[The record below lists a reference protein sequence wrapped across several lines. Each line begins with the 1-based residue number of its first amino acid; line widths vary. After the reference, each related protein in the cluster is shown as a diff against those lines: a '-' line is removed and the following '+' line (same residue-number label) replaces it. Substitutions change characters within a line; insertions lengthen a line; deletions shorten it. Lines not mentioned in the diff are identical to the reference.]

1 MSVWKN
7 FFEIFDRK
15 NHSHGPGKIMISF
28 VNRYLEP
35 MDGVKFKIVFEGQEK
50 LGITTASRHSVQ
62 VDPKNAG
69 PVRVYVWSKKIRK
82 YKLIDTI
89 TPKIGQPQLVYERM
103 KTFKHASQTHL
114 HPTNT
119 PPTVPPTLSGNEK
132 PASPTYQ
139 QIPAPGPSPRNN
151 QGVNPTQAQNARGEP
166 EHYADRPVPDKI
178 TVAQLKKI
186 FPAAGDDYL
195 KNIADELNIDLP
207 KYKLDTILRRA
218 HFFAQVRE
226 EAGPSLK
233 ANEEN
238 LNYNLSALSAF
249 RYYRMHPVEAKRDA
263 RIDNPHNK
271 KKPLQLANQE
281 AIANHAYG
289 NREGNGNASTGDG
302 WRYRGRGIF
311 QLTFKDN
318 YSAFESDYPK
328 YWSATSPDFVTHP
341 ENIKI
346 FPYTVRSAVWFWLS
360 NGIHKIADK
369 GSTDA
374 IVEDVTS
381 KINPGKLHL
390 AQRQANFK
398 NLTYPVFK

>member
-1 MSVWKN
+1 MSVWKS
-7 FFEIFDRK
+7 FFEIFDK
-15 NHSHGPGKIMISF
+15 KSALHVPGNIMISF

-35 MDGVKFKIVFEGQEK
+35 IDDIKFKIVFEGQEK
-50 LGITTASRHSVQ
+50 IGITTTSQHSVQ
-62 VDPKNAG
+62 VDPTNTE
-69 PVRVYVWSKKIRK
+69 PVRVYVWSKKTRK
-82 YKLIDTI
+82 YKLIDTV
-89 TPKIGQPQLVYERM
+89 TPKIGQPQLIYERM

-114 HPTNT
+114 HPADI
-119 PPTVPPTLSGNEK
+119 PSAVPPMLAGNEQ
-132 PASPTYQ
+132 PVSPTYQ
-139 QIPAPGPSPRNN
+139 RIPAPGPSPRNN

-166 EHYADRPVPDKI
+166 EHRADRPVPDKI

-186 FPAAGDDYL
+186 FPAASDGYL

-238 LNYNLSALSAF
+238 LNYNLSALNVF
-249 RYYRMHPVEAKRDA
+249 RYYRMHPAEAKRDA
-263 RIDNPHNK
+263 RIDNPRNK
-271 KKPLQLANQE
+271 KKSLQPANQE

-289 NREGNGNASTGDG
+289 NREGNGDASTGDG

-311 QLTFKDN
+311 QLTFKNN
-318 YSAFESDYPK
+318 YSAFERDYQK
-328 YWSATSPDFVTHP
+328 YWYETSPDFVTHP
-341 ENIKI
+341 EKVKV

-360 NGIHKIADK
+360 NEIFKIADK
-369 GSTDA
+369 GNTDA

-381 KINPGKLHL
+381 RINPGKLHL
-390 AQRQANFK
+390 ARRQANFK
-398 NLTYPVFK
+398 NLTYPAFK